1 MRPGLTVVSQGPAS
15 EVQTRIAMAFLKLV
29 KHAKL
34 PQYQKN
40 AISEDTPKRIETFL
54 FRFGKFRRRCSRFL
68 CRLYHKNVKVAFL
81 YCCAVIDPDD
91 PKLKAIDIEEKNE
104 KFILQQS
111 ERHRNVRNRAEK
123 IVRDYLNSPEG
134 MAQRKARTK
143 IAQNVEIPVDDVNMP
158 ADDPDVFHRA
168 TSARQVL
175 QDRRSHGNLSEP
187 ELRDLTM
194 VNLTAHE
201 VANGEPGIV
210 DEDLLS
216 MKSFLPTDAAETKKN
231 LKETFWNE
239 YSLSIKTC
247 VMGVSGS
254 I

>member
-1 MRPGLTVVSQGPAS
+1 M
-15 EVQTRIAMAFLKLV
+15 
-29 KHAKL
+29 
-34 PQYQKN
+34 
-40 AISEDTPKRIETFL
+40 
-54 FRFGKFRRRCSRFL
+54 
-68 CRLYHKNVKVAFL
+68 
-81 YCCAVIDPDD
+81 IDPDD

-104 KFILQQS
+104 KFILHQS
-111 ERHRNVRNRAEK
+111 ERHRYVRNRAQK

-143 IAQNVEIPVDDVNMP
+143 VAQNVEIPVDDVNMP